1 MVNHC
6 RNSQFE
12 LNTLKIS
19 QETKR
24 VVRRPYVWEKPGSRL
39 YDYHYEIGGMYYQ
52 PMIKYIMHRG
62 ETGPRQ
68 VVDIPDRILSDFD
81 KRAYTLN
88 NDDMGLEDFL
98 TDAYRRRAKDVNAK
112 YVHVENEKIRQ
123 SKRNTELNMV
133 RGSACIRDKYLCQL
147 QLYFTGKEAQLSLE
161 GESAQTQIKRDDS
174 YGPAFSKISTRKPS
188 ETANLSVSEEINERT
203 REDTTSL
210 GKLKMSN
217 HLQLLNQATKMA
229 LERGDQTKTVTMES
243 SSQSS
248 SEVTTSTTSTSAT
261 NATYTSAYSDVKN
274 QVDKMAKLKQLSCG
288 VADGPKLLAKDVD
301 IAYGG
306 VKIDQ
311 AGCHLRSRLKAD
323 QYRPRRVP
331 DLDVGYETIARM

>member
-1 MVNHC
+1 MGLLRSQPVVRSDRGGEGAKMVNHC

-68 VVDIPDRILSDFD
+68 VVDIPDRILSDYD
-81 KRAYTLN
+81 KRAYALN
-88 NDDMGLEDFL
+88 NDDMGLEEFL

-112 YVHVENEKIRQ
+112 YVHV
-123 SKRNTELNMV
+123 
-133 RGSACIRDKYLCQL
+133 
-147 QLYFTGKEAQLSLE
+147 E

-188 ETANLSVSEEINERT
+188 ETANLCLSEEINLRT
-203 REDTTSL
+203 REDTSSL
-210 GKLKMSN
+210 GKLKIDN

-229 LERGDQTKTVTMES
+229 LERSEQTKTVTIES

-248 SEVTTSTTSTSAT
+248 SEVTTSTTSTNAT

-274 QVDKMAKLKQLSCG
+274 QVDKMAKLSQLSCG

>member
-1 MVNHC
+1 MGRSQPVVRSDRGGEGAKMVNHC

-68 VVDIPDRILSDFD
+68 VVDIPDRILSDYD
-81 KRAYTLN
+81 KRAYALN
-88 NDDMGLEDFL
+88 NDDMGLEEFL

-161 GESAQTQIKRDDS
+161 GESAQTQIKRDRQLAS
-174 YGPAFSKISTRKPS
+174 FRGNK
-188 ETANLSVSEEINERT
+188 L
-203 REDTTSL
+203 ED
-210 GKLKMSN
+210 K
-217 HLQLLNQATKMA
+217 
-229 LERGDQTKTVTMES
+229 RGHFLPGQVENR
-243 SSQSS
+243 QPP
-248 SEVTTSTTSTSAT
+248 STSQPS
-261 NATYTSAYSDVKN
+261 NKN
-274 QVDKMAKLKQLSCG
+274 G
-288 VADGPKLLAKDVD
+288 FGEERADEDCDDRIQQPV
-301 IAYGG
+301 
-306 VKIDQ
+306 V
-311 AGCHLRSRLKAD
+311 LRSHNL
-323 QYRPRRVP
+323 Y
-331 DLDVGYETIARM
+331 DL